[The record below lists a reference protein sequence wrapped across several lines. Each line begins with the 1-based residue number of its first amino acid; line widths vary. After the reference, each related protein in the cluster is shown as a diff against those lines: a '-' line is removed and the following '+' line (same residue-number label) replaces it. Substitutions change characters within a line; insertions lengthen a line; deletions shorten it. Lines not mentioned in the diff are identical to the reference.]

1 MYQGILEGSEVGQF
15 TQKGENSHI
24 RTIFMYSEVSLIFFN
39 RQNIAL
45 KKIFQGMKN
54 TEWVKEWEPYLF
66 KFINHQVM
74 SEDFSEHYI
83 G

>member
-1 MYQGILEGSEVGQF
+1 MWDKF

-24 RTIFMYSEVSLIFFN
+24 IIIFMYSEVSLFFFHG
-39 RQNIAL
+39 RNIAL
-45 KKIFQGMKN
+45 KKIFQGVKNMK
-54 TEWVKEWEPYLF
+54 WVKQWEPYLF

-74 SEDFSEHYI
+74 SEDFSDHYI